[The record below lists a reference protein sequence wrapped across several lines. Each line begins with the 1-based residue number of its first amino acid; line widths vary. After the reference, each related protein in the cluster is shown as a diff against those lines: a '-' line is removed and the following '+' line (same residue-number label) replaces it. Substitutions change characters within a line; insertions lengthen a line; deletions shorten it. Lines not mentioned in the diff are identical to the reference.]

1 MLPHLPSD
9 HAQKKL
15 NLSFNSLNKPMA
27 QWENS
32 DHLLS
37 YLINLKY
44 TDFVIKKINQISN
57 NYKDKKNV
65 IIIFLLIIGLD
76 KKPKR

>member
-44 TDFVIKKINQISN
+44 TDFVIKNQSN
-57 NYKDKKNV
+57 FK
-65 IIIFLLIIGLD
+65 
-76 KKPKR
+76 

>member
-1 MLPHLPSD
+1 MLK
-9 HAQKKL
+9 KKL

-65 IIIFLLIIGLD
+65 IIIFSSD
-76 KKPKR
+76 HWFRQKKPKR

>member
-44 TDFVIKKINQISN
+44 NRFCYKKINQISN
-57 NYKDKKNV
+57 NYKDKKMLLLF
-65 IIIFLLIIGLD
+65 FLLIIGLD
-76 KKPKR
+76 KT